1 MNPFDLLKNS
11 QAIKEQLEKT
21 KDEIMSLTATGYSG
35 GRMFTLTVNVKF

>member
-21 KDEIMSLTATGYSG
+21 KDEIIDASSL
-35 GRMFTLTVNVKF
+35 L

>member
-21 KDEIMSLTATGYSG
+21 KDEISEILKKIELYMP
-35 GRMFTLTVNVKF
+35 